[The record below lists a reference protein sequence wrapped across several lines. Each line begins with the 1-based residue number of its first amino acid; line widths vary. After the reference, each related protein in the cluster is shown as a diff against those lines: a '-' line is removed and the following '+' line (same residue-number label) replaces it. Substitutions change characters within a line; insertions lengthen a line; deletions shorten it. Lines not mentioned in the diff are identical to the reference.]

1 MNDPA
6 IDKLYETCRYH
17 LFQIEHARADFR
29 NEFRIKSNINK
40 DISFE
45 IEEEFKTMTADVY
58 ALAELLFNIIN
69 EETEENLIQIIR
81 DRENNKDN
89 KHVLV

>member
-29 NEFRIKSNINK
+29 NEFRIKSNI
-40 DISFE
+40 
-45 IEEEFKTMTADVY
+45 
-58 ALAELLFNIIN
+58 IN